1 MSLLANVCKAF
12 AQQMKDDAEFYKQ
25 GDLKKQKK
33 GEPNIIDMKQEIKS
47 NWNQFLENNRK
58 EK

>member
-1 MSLLANVCKAF
+1 MSLLANVCKTF
-12 AQQMKDDAEFYKQ
+12 AQQMKAEHEFYKES
-25 GDLKKQKK
+25 DLKKQAK
-33 GEPNIIDMKQEIKS
+33 GELNIIDMKQEIKA